1 MHNIIAIDGP
11 ASSGKSTL
19 ANLISKNYDVP
30 VLHSGKIYRALA
42 VEMLRNKIN
51 INSHKEIIKCVS
63 NISYE
68 SIASKNLYTSEID
81 LLASNIAIIKPLRK
95 RLLEFQRDFYTRYI
109 KKNKFVV
116 VEGRDMG
123 TVVFPDARIKLFI
136 WAKAEIRAERRHKQL
151 RKSAKKTS
159 YKKVLQEINLR
170 DNRDFHRKVAP
181 LKPAVNSVLLDTSY
195 LDIEQVFKAIKK
207 TLIK

>member
-1 MHNIIAIDGP
+1 M
-11 ASSGKSTL
+11 
-19 ANLISKNYDVP
+19 
-30 VLHSGKIYRALA
+30 
-42 VEMLRNKIN
+42 
-51 INSHKEIIKCVS
+51 
-63 NISYE
+63 
-68 SIASKNLYTSEID
+68 
-81 LLASNIAIIKPLRK
+81 LASNIAIIKPLRK
-95 RLLEFQRDFYTRYI
+95 RLLKFQRDFPTRYI
-109 KKNKFVV
+109 KKNKFVI

-151 RKSAKKTS
+151 RKNAKKTS

-170 DNRDFHRKVAP
+170 DSRDFHRKVAP

-207 TLIK
+207 MLIR